1 MRKYVFLFSLLILG
15 SCTKDTNCEN
25 SEHAELKNLT
35 GLDGCGWVL
44 ELDNGSKLEPQNLS
58 DFEIALV
65 DGKDVHVRYTEI
77 EGGSICMVGQMVTI
91 DCLSED

>member
-1 MRKYVFLFSLLILG
+1 MRKLIFLLSLLVFG
-15 SCTKDTNCEN
+15 SCSKDTNCSN

-44 ELDNGSKLEPQNLS
+44 ELDNGSKLETQNLS

>member
-1 MRKYVFLFSLLILG
+1 MGKLVFLFSLLILA
-15 SCTKDTNCEN
+15 SCTKDTNCAN

-35 GLDGCGWVL
+35 GLDGCGWVV

-58 DFEIALV
+58 DFDVELV
-65 DGKDVHVRYTEI
+65 EGKDVHIRYTEVG
-77 EGGSICMVGQMVTI
+77 GGSICMVGQIVTI

>member
-15 SCTKDTNCEN
+15 SCAKSNSCAN
-25 SEHAELKNLT
+25 SEHAELKNLA

-58 DFEIALV
+58 DFEIELV
-65 DGKDVHVRYTEI
+65 EGKDVHLKYAESQ
-77 EGGSICMVGQMVTI
+77 GGSICMVGLIVTI
-91 DCLSED
+91 DCLTED